1 MYVNLGGPSQSQWST
16 WKCTVSY
23 KGCSVPLKLDIH
35 WFPQVCLIL
44 FWWSPGAHEE
54 QRHVCLCQISQNHP
68 AHLQGKWHS
77 LSSSTHIKIMDAT
90 NIKDAKYI
98 PVYFPLSIHQSLLLP
113 GTAVTP
119 LNPFRWRKA
128 DADCPPVPD
137 FPYSWF
143 DSSAAMI
150 NLITVPVIL
159 NASIHTDYQ
168 MRCHVLN
175 LDLGNKD
182 DGEVLDD
189 NQCLSFFNSFI

>member
-1 MYVNLGGPSQSQWST
+1 MRNSGLSACVRSLRT
-16 WKCTVSY
+16 IRHIY
-23 KGCSVPLKLDIH
+23 KAND
-35 WFPQVCLIL
+35 
-44 FWWSPGAHEE
+44 
-54 QRHVCLCQISQNHP
+54 R
-68 AHLQGKWHS
+68 

-119 LNPFRWRKA
+119 LNLFRWRKA